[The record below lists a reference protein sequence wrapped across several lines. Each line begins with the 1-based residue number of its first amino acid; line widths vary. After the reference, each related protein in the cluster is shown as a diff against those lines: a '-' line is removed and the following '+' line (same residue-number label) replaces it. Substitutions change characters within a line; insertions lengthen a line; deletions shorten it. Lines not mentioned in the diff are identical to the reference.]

1 MAPSSLKLNIFRF
14 ISVKKL
20 TCILIAIAIL
30 AALGAIFEL
39 NRIRQINAFN
49 IAVSTGKT
57 PQTDK
62 LSFEAYYSTA
72 YWLARNERYKESSLL
87 FLRLAEKGTP
97 AQRTAV
103 QHNLGNIFFLR
114 GLEVGGNNAGA
125 RDEVEY
131 LLTQA
136 KNAYK
141 QALKQDNSYW
151 GTRHNLDR
159 VLSLLPETPTPGVG
173 ESDSPGLIMGNIPVG
188 LP

>member
-1 MAPSSLKLNIFRF
+1 MA

-20 TCILIAIAIL
+20 TWGLIIVAAL
-30 AALGAIFEL
+30 AALGATFEL
-39 NRIRQINAFN
+39 NRIRQIDAFN
-49 IAVSTGKT
+49 QAVNSGKT

-62 LSFEAYYSTA
+62 KSFEAKYSVA
-72 YWLARNERYKESSLL
+72 YWLARNERHKESSLL
-87 FLRLAEKGTP
+87 FLQLAQLGTP
-97 AQRTAV
+97 VQRAAI
-103 QHNLGNIFFLR
+103 QHNVGNNFLLR
-114 GLEVGGNNAGA
+114 ALQVSGNNATG

-136 KNAYK
+136 KNSYK
-141 QALKQDNSYW
+141 LALKQDNSYW
-151 GTRHNLDR
+151 GTKHNLDR